1 MKLIA
6 LLTIS
11 SLMAAPAWAAD
22 KAAPAAAAAS
32 TAAKPMVYEKLKD
45 EKAYKKKSGYRLL
58 VEGLDG
64 TLFRTRSDL
73 KTDFSIK
80 RENIAYFEEFNKAL
94 KSKGTNLVIVM
105 PPTRGI
111 LFSDKITPAQKAE
124 YKFDE
129 KAAFD
134 SYLKFAGRI
143 RETGVTV
150 TDFADLKPPVAGYF
164 YKRDHHWT
172 PEGAKDSAQRAA
184 KAIKALPVYKDL
196 KSTPFKTELTGQSKK
211 PGSFSEFINAEC
223 QSAIPDE
230 PVNKYETSAAE
241 EDLFG
246 SKKPQVTLIGT
257 SNCREEAAANFP
269 GWLRESLSADVENLS
284 IGGGGID
291 TPMLSYLTS
300 GEYAKNTPK
309 ILVWEMASHYLFS
322 RDYMSIFRQAIP
334 TLAGSCDSKA
344 LVKDKIKAAA
354 TVTLYNKKTPLN
366 ADRGYVALSFDK
378 PLKGKITLYAA
389 YDGGGEKKYDIAR
402 DSRFVPSAQYF
413 YLLDEAPLNK
423 LTSLKVDLPKDGQSG
438 NVGVSLCALPKE

>member
-1 MKLIA
+1 MNMKLMT

-11 SLMAAPAWAAD
+11 SLIASPVWAAG
-22 KAAPAAAAAS
+22 KTPEAS
-32 TAAKPMVYEKLKD
+32 TPAPAKPMICEKLKD
-45 EKAYKKKSGYRLL
+45 EKAYKKKSGYRILI
-58 VEGLDG
+58 EGLDG

-73 KTDFSIK
+73 KSDFNIK
-80 RENIAYFEEFNKAL
+80 RENIAYFEEFNNAL
-94 KSKGTNLVIVM
+94 KSKGTHLVIVM

-111 LFSDKITPAQKAE
+111 MFSDKITPAQKAE

-150 TDFADLKPPVAGYF
+150 TDFADIKPPVAGYF

-172 PEGAKDSAQRAA
+172 PEGAK
-184 KAIKALPVYKDL
+184 AIKALPVYKDL
-196 KSTPFKTELTGQSKK
+196 RTTPFKTELTGQSKK

-230 PVNKYETSAAE
+230 PVNKYETSATGD
-241 EDLFG
+241 DLFG
-246 SKKPQVTLIGT
+246 DKKPQVTLIGT

-269 GWLRESLSADVENLS
+269 GWLREAISADVENLS

-309 ILVWEMASHYLFS
+309 VLVWEMASHYLFS

-334 TLAGSCDSKA
+334 TMAGACDSKA
-344 LVKDKIKAAA
+344 LVKNKIKAAPA
-354 TVTLYNKKTPLN
+354 VTVYDKKTPLN
-366 ADRGYVALSFDK
+366 ADRGYVMLSFDK
-378 PLKGKITLYAA
+378 PLKGKITIRAV
-389 YDGGGEKKYDIAR
+389 YDGAGEKVYDITR
-402 DSRFVPSAQYF
+402 DSRFVPSAHYF
-413 YLLDEAPLNK
+413 YLLDDAPLNK
-423 LTSLKVDLPKDGQSG
+423 LTSLKVDLPKDGQNG
-438 NVGVSLCALPKE
+438 NVNAALCALPKG